1 MRSKIFQ
8 DHGMPDADYDF
19 DVGRDNFNLPVVNF
33 RAPGHPLQMIDL
45 TGASQIKQ
53 KLASAGDAAGASLFD
68 HLIKDA
74 QRGLVSTAPLYVDA
88 SRAAQLEYGAH
99 TVNCPTLQEAKI
111 AWDKLPAERKE
122 VAVITSA
129 RHKYSAGEINRFH
142 YQ

>member
-1 MRSKIFQ
+1 M
-8 DHGMPDADYDF
+8 
-19 DVGRDNFNLPVVNF
+19 L
-33 RAPGHPLQMIDL
+33 DL
-45 TGASQIKQ
+45 LGAGQIKQ
-53 KLASAGDAAGASLFD
+53 KMEAAGDSRGAALFD
-68 HLIKDA
+68 RLIKDA

-129 RHKYSAGEINRFH
+129 RHKYTASEIDRFH